1 MVTNTVFSK
10 YNDTVYIRAKERT
23 ALEHKKS
30 LAFLP
35 VGEKARVLSVENGGN
50 MKKHFS
56 AVIEKTASGSRS
68 YKGHRNRLCSRQHIR
83 RHKSLHD
90 TRCIHCDTKVRR
102 RADTS

>member
-50 MKKHFS
+50 MKRRLQDLG
-56 AVIEKTASGSRS
+56 VIRDTGDIKVYMLRGA
-68 YKGHRNRLCSRQHIR
+68 YIAIR
-83 RHKSLHD
+83 KSDAEQILL
-90 TRCIHCDTKVRR
+90 K
-102 RADTS
+102 

>member
-35 VGEKARVLSVENGGN
+35 VGEKARVLSVENEGN
-50 MKKHFS
+50 MKRRLQDLGVIRGTPKSGVFS
-56 AVIEKTASGSRS
+56 TA
-68 YKGHRNRLCSRQHIR
+68 YPA
-83 RHKSLHD
+83 
-90 TRCIHCDTKVRR
+90 T
-102 RADTS
+102 

>member
-35 VGEKARVLSVENGGN
+35 VGEKARVLSVENEGN
-50 MKKHFS
+50 MKRRLQDLG
-56 AVIEKTASGSRS
+56 VIRDTEIGCVLDSISGDI
-68 YKGHRNRLCSRQHIR
+68 K
-83 RHKSLHD
+83 D

>member
-10 YNDTVYIRAKERT
+10 YNDIVYIRAKERT

-50 MKKHFS
+50 MKRRLKDLG
-56 AVIEKTASGSRS
+56 VIRDTEIGCVLDSISGDIKV
-68 YKGHRNRLCSRQHIR
+68 YMIR
-83 RHKSLHD
+83 GAYIAIRKSDAEQILL
-90 TRCIHCDTKVRR
+90 K
-102 RADTS
+102 

>member
-35 VGEKARVLSVENGGN
+35 VGEKARVLSVENEGN
-50 MKKHFS
+50 MKRRLQDLG
-56 AVIEKTASGSRS
+56 VIRDTEIG
-68 YKGHRNRLCSRQHIR
+68 CVPRQHIR

>member
-35 VGEKARVLSVENGGN
+35 VGEKARVLSVENEGN
-50 MKKHFS
+50 MKRRLQDLG
-56 AVIEKTASGSRS
+56 VIR
-68 YKGHRNRLCSRQHIR
+68 
-83 RHKSLHD
+83 D
-90 TRCIHCDTKVRR
+90 TEIG
-102 RADTS
+102 

>member
-10 YNDTVYIRAKERT
+10 YNNVVYVSTKERT

-50 MKKHFS
+50 MKRRLQDLG
-56 AVIEKTASGSRS
+56 VIRGTE
-68 YKGHRNRLCSRQHIR
+68 
-83 RHKSLHD
+83 
-90 TRCIHCDTKVRR
+90 
-102 RADTS
+102 ADTS

>member
-50 MKKHFS
+50 MKRRLQGHVG
-56 AVIEKTASGSRS
+56 VIRD
-68 YKGHRNRLCSRQHIR
+68 HRNRLCSRQHIR

-90 TRCIHCDTKVRR
+90 TRCIHCDTEVRR

>member
-10 YNDTVYIRAKERT
+10 YNNVVYVSTKERT

-50 MKKHFS
+50 MKRRLQDLG
-56 AVIEKTASGSRS
+56 VIRGTEIGCVLDSISGDIKV
-68 YKGHRNRLCSRQHIR
+68 YLIR
-83 RHKSLHD
+83 GAYIAIRKSDAEQILLE
-90 TRCIHCDTKVRR
+90 
-102 RADTS
+102 

>member
-10 YNDTVYIRAKERT
+10 YNDIVYIRAKERT

-50 MKKHFS
+50 MKRRLQDLG
-56 AVIEKTASGSRS
+56 VIRDTEIGCVLDSIKV
-68 YKGHRNRLCSRQHIR
+68 YMIR
-83 RHKSLHD
+83 GAYIAIRKSDAEQILL
-90 TRCIHCDTKVRR
+90 K
-102 RADTS
+102 

>member
-35 VGEKARVLSVENGGN
+35 VGEKARVLSVE
-50 MKKHFS
+50 S
-56 AVIEKTASGSRS
+56 ISGDIKV
-68 YKGHRNRLCSRQHIR
+68 YMIR
-83 RHKSLHD
+83 GAYIAIRKSDAEQILL
-90 TRCIHCDTKVRR
+90 K
-102 RADTS
+102 

>member
-35 VGEKARVLSVENGGN
+35 VGEKARVLSVENEGN
-50 MKKHFS
+50 MKRRLQDLG
-56 AVIEKTASGSRS
+56 VIRDTEIGCVLDSITNKIKI
-68 YKGHRNRLCSRQHIR
+68 YMIR
-83 RHKSLHD
+83 GAYIAIRKSDAEQILL
-90 TRCIHCDTKVRR
+90 K
-102 RADTS
+102 

>member
-10 YNDTVYIRAKERT
+10 YNDIVYIRAKERT

-50 MKKHFS
+50 MKRRLQDLG
-56 AVIEKTASGSRS
+56 VIRDTEIGYALDSISS
-68 YKGHRNRLCSRQHIR
+68 DMEVYMIR
-83 RHKSLHD
+83 GAYIAIRKSDAEQILL
-90 TRCIHCDTKVRR
+90 K
-102 RADTS
+102 